1 MSSAAAMLNRLREPY
16 HHDEF
21 LAFTAD
27 PALRAVLIGCAKTH
41 AWPDFTVHEGGV
53 SAAIQFLVT
62 EPPPRRLV
70 VDLGESPD
78 PVTAVQ
84 MLRDTCAAETVI
96 LVLGAVNDVRLYRDV
111 LRAGA
116 ADYIVKPVTKEAIED
131 ALERALKN
139 QEQGSEAKPGE
150 AKLGRFIVFI
160 GAKGGIGASTLATNC
175 AWLLANEHR
184 AKTVLVDF
192 DLQFG
197 TMALNL
203 DLEPSHGL
211 SEVLAN
217 ASRIDGLFL
226 TSAMVSA
233 GENLTVLASEEPL
246 EREVQINAEAAGL
259 LLNQLR
265 VSCAFVVADL
275 PRSFLSVSKETLAKA
290 TDVVVVSDLSL
301 PSVRDTLR
309 LLAFL
314 KETAPT
320 AKVSVLANRV
330 SGGKG
335 QISRGEFERGIEAKI
350 AYIVPDDPKS
360 AAAAS
365 NAGKPLPVVAKNSAG
380 VKALRKLARGLA
392 GPGAAKPKRSLFS
405 WLKR

>member
-1 MSSAAAMLNRLREPY
+1 MSSAAAMLNRLREAY

-21 LAFTAD
+21 LAFSAD
-27 PALRAVLIGCAKTH
+27 PALRTVLLEFAKAH
-41 AWPDFTVHEGGV
+41 AWPDFTVQEGGV

-62 EPPPRRLV
+62 APSPRRLV

-84 MLRDTCAAETVI
+84 MLRDTCAAETAI
-96 LVLGAVNDVRLYRDV
+96 LVLGAVNDVRLYRDI

-116 ADYIVKPVTKEAIED
+116 ADYIVKPVSKEALED
-131 ALERALKN
+131 AIERALKS
-139 QEQGSEAKPGE
+139 QEQGFEAKPGD
-150 AKLGRFIVFI
+150 AKLGRFVIFI
-160 GAKGGIGASTLATNC
+160 GAKGGIGSSTLAASC
-175 AWLLANEHR
+175 AWLLANDHR

-217 ASRIDGLFL
+217 ANRIDGLFL

-233 GENLTVLASEEPL
+233 GPNLMVLASEESL
-246 EREVQINAEAAGL
+246 DREVHINAEAAGL
-259 LLNQLR
+259 LLSQLR
-265 VSCAFVVADL
+265 QTYAFVVADL
-275 PRSFLSVSKETLAKA
+275 PRAHLSVSKETLGKA
-290 TDVVVVSDLSL
+290 TDIVVVSDLSL

-320 AKVSVLANRV
+320 AKVSITANRV
-330 SGGKG
+330 TGGKG
-335 QISRGEFERGIEAKI
+335 QISKSEFERGIEAKVS
-350 AYIVPDDPKS
+350 YIVPDDPKS

-365 NAGKPLPVVAKNSAG
+365 NAGKPLPVIAKKSAG
-380 VKALRKLARGLA
+380 VKVLRKLVRDIA
-392 GPGAAKPKRSLFS
+392 GAAAKKPKRSLFS
-405 WLKR
+405 WLTW

>member
-1 MSSAAAMLNRLREPY
+1 MSSAAAMLNRLREAY
-16 HHDEF
+16 HHEEF

-27 PALRAVLIGCAKTH
+27 PDLRAILIEYAKAH
-41 AWPDFTVHEGGV
+41 AWPDYTAHEGGV

-62 EPPPRRLV
+62 APSPRRLV

-96 LVLGAVNDVRLYRDV
+96 LALGAVNDVRLYRDI

-116 ADYIVKPVTKEAIED
+116 ADYIVKPVTKEAIDE
-131 ALERALKN
+131 AVERAVKS
-139 QEQGSEAKPGE
+139 QEQTSEAKPGE
-150 AKLGRFIVFI
+150 GKLGRFVVFI
-160 GAKGGIGASTLATNC
+160 GAKGGIGCSTLATNC
-175 AWLLANEHR
+175 AWLLANEHK

-233 GENLTVLASEEPL
+233 GQNLMVLASEEPL

-265 VSCAFVVADL
+265 QTYAFVVADL
-275 PRSFLSVSKETLAKA
+275 PRAHLAMSKETLGKA
-290 TDVVVVSDLSL
+290 TDIMVVSDFSL

-335 QISRGEFERGIEAKI
+335 QISKSEFERGIEAKVTH
-350 AYIVPDDPKS
+350 IVPDDPKA

-365 NAGKPLPVVAKNSAG
+365 NAGKPFPVVAKKSAG
-380 VKALRKLARGLA
+380 VKALRKVARGLA
-392 GPGAAKPKRSLFS
+392 GPVAAKPKRSLLA

>member
-1 MSSAAAMLNRLREPY
+1 MSSAAAMLNRLREAY
-16 HHDEF
+16 HHEEF

-27 PALRAVLIGCAKTH
+27 PALRAILLELAKAH

-62 EPPPRRLV
+62 APSPRRLV

-96 LVLGAVNDVRLYRDV
+96 LVLGAVNDVRLYRDI

-116 ADYIVKPVTKEAIED
+116 ADYIVKPVTKEALED
-131 ALERALKN
+131 SIERAIKS
-139 QEQGSEAKPGE
+139 QEQAPEAKPGD
-150 AKLGRFIVFI
+150 AKLGRFVVFI
-160 GAKGGIGASTLATNC
+160 GAKGGIGSSTLATNC
-175 AWLLANEHR
+175 AWLIANEHK
-184 AKTVLVDF
+184 AKTVLIDF

-226 TSAMVSA
+226 TSAMVSV
-233 GENLTVLASEEPL
+233 GPNLMVLASEEPL
-246 EREVQINAEAAGL
+246 EREVQINAEATGL
-259 LLNQLR
+259 LLDQLR
-265 VSCAFVVADL
+265 QTNAFVVADL
-275 PRSFLSVSKETLAKA
+275 PRACLSTSKEMLAKA
-290 TDVVVVSDLSL
+290 TDIVVVADLSL
-301 PSVRDTLR
+301 PCVRDTLR

-314 KETAPT
+314 KEAAPT
-320 AKVSVLANRV
+320 AKLSVLANRV

-335 QISRGEFERGIEAKI
+335 QISKAEFERGTETKV
-350 AYIVPDDPKS
+350 AYIIPDDPKS

-365 NAGKPLPVVAKNSAG
+365 NAGKPLPVVAGKSAG
-380 VKALRKLARGLA
+380 VKVLRKLVRDLA
-392 GPGAAKPKRSLFS
+392 GPGPGKGKRSLFS
-405 WLKR
+405 WLTR